1 MPANLFAAPRAYNG
15 GMPSTL
21 PCSLRFPLKLA
32 TAALLAGLGGVSL
45 AQAPAA
51 EVQTAPAPAQGRPD
65 QRIEKIRTEDSG
77 ARIDEVRVGGQTQSI
92 TVKPKAN
99 VPEYEIQPTDGV
111 RARPTQREGA
121 ESGTGSRVW
130 NMLKF

>member
-1 MPANLFAAPRAYNG
+1 MS
-15 GMPSTL
+15 STL
-21 PCSLRFPLKLA
+21 LSPLRRPLSLI
-32 TAALLAGLGGVSL
+32 TAAVLAGCCGAAL

-51 EVQTAPAPAQGRPD
+51 ADIQPAPKGRPD
-65 QRIEKIRTEDSG
+65 QRIEQIRTEDSG

-92 TVKPKAN
+92 TVTPKAN

-130 NMLKF
+130 NVLKF

>member
-1 MPANLFAAPRAYNG
+1 MS
-15 GMPSTL
+15 STL
-21 PCSLRFPLKLA
+21 LSPLRRPLSLI
-32 TAALLAGLGGVSL
+32 TAAMLAGCCGAAL

-51 EVQTAPAPAQGRPD
+51 ADIQPAPKGRPD
-65 QRIEKIRTEDSG
+65 QRIEQIRTEDSG

-92 TVKPKAN
+92 TVTPKAN

-130 NMLKF
+130 NVLKF